1 MPLEPGLPNAPM
13 TGPALPL
20 PVAPSVEGADPCLAP
35 ADLTMLDDAELYA
48 LEADRCLLPTEWQR
62 VEAELQRR
70 RHGRQVAEADVALG
84 AVTAGHVT
92 AATVGDLE
100 RVAAQLEAR
109 LADRMAEIESRTR
122 ALRWWTLAAP
132 LAWSLAALAG
142 LGMWALASSGST
154 WTTFQAALLG

>member
-1 MPLEPGLPNAPM
+1 MPLEREVPHAPGRE
-13 TGPALPL
+13 PALPRQV
-20 PVAPSVEGADPCLAP
+20 PASMDGADPCLAP
-35 ADLTMLDDAELYA
+35 ADLGALEDAELYA

-70 RHGRQVAEADVALG
+70 RRGRQLGEADLALG
-84 AVTAGHVT
+84 AITSAPVVM
-92 AATVGDLE
+92 ATVGDLE

-142 LGMWALASSGST
+142 LGMWALASSGTT

>member
-1 MPLEPGLPNAPM
+1 MPLEPGLPHVPRSEPA
-13 TGPALPL
+13 PALVVTP
-20 PVAPSVEGADPCLAP
+20 PVDAGDPCLAP
-35 ADLTMLDDAELYA
+35 QDLTVLDDAELYA
-48 LEADRCLLPTEWQR
+48 LEADRCLLPTERQR

-70 RHGRQVAEADVALG
+70 RQGRRVLEADIALG
-84 AVTAGHVT
+84 AVTSPIVA

-109 LADRMAEIESRTR
+109 LADRMAELESRTR

>member
-1 MPLEPGLPNAPM
+1 MRLERERPEVGREAPI
-13 TGPALPL
+13 PQL
-20 PVAPSVEGADPCLAP
+20 VAAPTVDAGDPCLAP
-35 ADLTMLDDAELYA
+35 QDLSAMEDAELYA

-70 RHGRQVAEADVALG
+70 RQGRRVMEADVALG
-84 AVTAGHVT
+84 AVTGPMIP

-100 RVAAQLEAR
+100 RVAARLEAR
-109 LADRMAEIESRTR
+109 LADRMAELESRTR

-142 LGMWALASSGST
+142 LGVWALASSGSS